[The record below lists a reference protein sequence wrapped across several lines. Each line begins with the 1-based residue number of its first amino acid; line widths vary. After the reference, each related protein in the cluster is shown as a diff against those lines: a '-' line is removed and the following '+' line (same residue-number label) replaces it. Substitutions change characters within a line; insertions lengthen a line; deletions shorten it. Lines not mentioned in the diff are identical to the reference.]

1 MSWPWLYVNIKF
13 RPNKGDYRTY
23 AVGGATDYPIMRV
36 EEMYFLKAEALLH
49 TSGIAEA
56 SKALEDIIKTRN
68 ITYSFTASSAED
80 FIDEYTFQKGIE
92 FWGEGINYFDAKR
105 LELGIHRGY
114 LGTNCERYQHALNM
128 DDVFVGWTP
137 GWNQAELN
145 ANQALYRYNNP
156 YTNPSVY
163 YFYKSNDEFRPYYGI
178 DLD

>member
-1 MSWPWLYVNIKF
+1 
-13 RPNKGDYRTY
+13 
-23 AVGGATDYPIMRV
+23 
-36 EEMYFLKAEALLH
+36 
-49 TSGIAEA
+49 
-56 SKALEDIIKTRN
+56 
-68 ITYSFTASSAED
+68 
-80 FIDEYTFQKGIE
+80 
-92 FWGEGINYFDAKR
+92 
-105 LELGIHRGY
+105 